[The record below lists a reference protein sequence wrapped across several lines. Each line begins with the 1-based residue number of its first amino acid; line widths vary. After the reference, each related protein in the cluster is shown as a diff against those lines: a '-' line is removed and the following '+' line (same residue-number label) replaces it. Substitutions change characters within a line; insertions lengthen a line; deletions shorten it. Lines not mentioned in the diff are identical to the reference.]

1 MNVIVERMEWGSPEY
16 EQGLELRDRVLRKP
30 LGLSIQDDPTH
41 LEKGDFHIRAVAD
54 GRTAG
59 VLLMRKLDDSR
70 LQMKQV
76 AVDAAVQGQ
85 SIGRRMVE
93 FAEQT
98 AQEAGFTEILL
109 HARLTA
115 VPFYEKLGY
124 VKEGDLFAEVGI
136 PHFHMIKAL
145 RAQEK

>member
-1 MNVIVERMEWGSPEY
+1 MNVMVERVEWGSPEY
-16 EQGLELRDRVLRKP
+16 EQGLELRDRVLRQP
-30 LGLSIQDDPTH
+30 LGLSIQDDPIH
-41 LEKGDFHIRAVAD
+41 EENGDYHFRAVAD
-54 GRTAG
+54 GHTAG
-59 VLLMRKLDDSR
+59 VLLLRKLDNSR

-98 AQEAGFTEILL
+98 AQELGFCEILL

-124 VKEGDLFAEVGI
+124 VKEGDLFTEVGI
-136 PHFHMIKAL
+136 PHFHMIKDL
-145 RAQEK
+145 HGQGQ

>member
-1 MNVIVERMEWGSPEY
+1 MNVIVERVEWGSPEY
-16 EQGLELRDRVLRKP
+16 EQTLELRDRLLRKP

-41 LEKGDFHIRAVAD
+41 LENGDIHIRAVAD
-54 GRTAG
+54 GHTAG
-59 VLLMRKLDDSR
+59 VLLLRKLDDSR

-98 AQEAGFTEILL
+98 ALELGFAEILL
-109 HARLTA
+109 HARLSA

-124 VKEGDLFAEVGI
+124 VKEGDLFTEVGI
-136 PHFHMIKAL
+136 PHFHMIKDL
-145 RAQEK
+145 F